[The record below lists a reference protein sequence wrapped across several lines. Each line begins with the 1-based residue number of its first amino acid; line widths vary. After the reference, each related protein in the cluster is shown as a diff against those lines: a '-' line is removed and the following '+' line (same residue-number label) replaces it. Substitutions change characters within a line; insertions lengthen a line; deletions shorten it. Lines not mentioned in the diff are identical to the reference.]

1 MRLIENFYLP
11 FFPYA
16 GSICKL
22 LCQDMQSALST
33 YAHINGNI
41 PLDTHTHRDTHI
53 RINYML
59 KQQKATGRK
68 MQKKCLTRRRNDL
81 HCMIKGM
88 AKNARG
94 KKESRQEEVEA
105 LAEPEAET
113 EVEVCR

>member
-1 MRLIENFYLP
+1 MQIVVPGHAKRP
-11 FFPYA
+11 FHVRAYKWKYTPR
-16 GSICKL
+16 
-22 LCQDMQSALST
+22 
-33 YAHINGNI
+33 H
-41 PLDTHTHRDTHI
+41 THI

-94 KKESRQEEVEA
+94 KKESRQEEEEVEP
-105 LAEPEAET
+105 LAEPEPEAESGGGLQ
-113 EVEVCR
+113 VSGGWQLASSGHNLY